1 MKKKISLL
9 LVALMLIAFMPQMT
23 AQAKNVTALKS
34 NQKFA
39 FTRGVA
45 YGRDDIDI
53 SSYSI
58 EGSNY
63 VKLRDIAAILVG
75 EFYQFNVDYDKER
88 NLVIVEPYI
97 HYTKSESDL
106 SKITNNKAKASV
118 SKKPILINGEEK
130 LVNMAYI
137 NGNNYMKLRDIASLI
152 GFPVDYEKQSE
163 TVLLAM
169 DTEEGQEAKVVETY
183 DLAND
188 KDIDKIKDIFDAF
201 IDNDEAKAEMA
212 GESIEG
218 FNITLSVEGLRE
230 LLYESAEK
238 LGIVPSK
245 SYNKI
250 KKTVIRKLS
259 PGGFGY
265 SDEINYEF
273 EYDDYTGIKITLYNY
288 GEKDYQLFY
297 INPYRK

>member
-9 LVALMLIAFMPQMT
+9 LVALILIAFIPQMT

-63 VKLRDIAAILVG
+63 VKLRDVAAILVG

-97 HYTKSESDL
+97 HYNKSESDL
-106 SKITNNKAKASV
+106 SKITNNKAKATV

-152 GFPVDYEKQSE
+152 GFPVKYEEQSK

-169 DTEEGQEAKVVETY
+169 DTEEGQEAKVIETY
-183 DLAND
+183 DLAD
-188 KDIDKIKDIFDAF
+188 DMDIDKIKDIFDAF
-201 IDNDEAKAEMA
+201 IENNEAKAEMA

-218 FNITLSVEGLRE
+218 WNIVLSVEGLRE
-230 LLYESAEK
+230 YLYENAEE

-245 SYNKI
+245 NYNKI

-273 EYDDYTGIKITLYNY
+273 EYDDYTGIKITLYDY
-288 GEKDYQLFY
+288 GVRDYQLFY

>member
-9 LVALMLIAFMPQMT
+9 LVALILIAFMPQTT
-23 AQAKNVTALKS
+23 AQAKTVKALKS
-34 NQKFA
+34 IQKFA

-63 VKLRDIAAILVG
+63 VKLRDVAAILVG

-97 HYTKSESDL
+97 HYNKSESDL

-169 DTEEGQEAKVVETY
+169 DTEEGQEAKVIETY
-183 DLAND
+183 DLTND
-188 KDIDKIKDIFDAF
+188 KDIDNIKNIFDAF

-218 FNITLSVEGLRE
+218 FNIDISFEIQRE
-230 LLYESAEK
+230 DLYENAEK
-238 LGIVPSK
+238 LGIIPSK
-245 SYNKI
+245 NYNKV

-259 PGGFGY
+259 PGGFSY

-273 EYDDYTGIKITLYNY
+273 EYDDYTGIKLTLYDY
-288 GEKDYQLFY
+288 GVRDYQLFY

>member
-1 MKKKISLL
+1 M
-9 LVALMLIAFMPQMT
+9 
-23 AQAKNVTALKS
+23 
-34 NQKFA
+34 
-39 FTRGVA
+39 
-45 YGRDDIDI
+45 
-53 SSYSI
+53 
-58 EGSNY
+58 
-63 VKLRDIAAILVG
+63 KLRDVAAILVG

-97 HYTKSESDL
+97 HYNKSESDL

-137 NGNNYMKLRDIASLI
+137 NGNNYMKLRDISSLI
-152 GFPVDYEKQSE
+152 GFPVNYEKQSE

-183 DLAND
+183 DLTND
-188 KDIDKIKDIFDAF
+188 KDIDNIKNIFDAF
-201 IDNDEAKAEMA
+201 IENDEAKAEMA

-218 FNITLSVEGLRE
+218 WNIVLSVEDLRE
-230 LLYESAEK
+230 LLYENAEK

-245 SYNKI
+245 NYNKI

-273 EYDDYTGIKITLYNY
+273 EYDDYTGIKITLYDY
-288 GEKDYQLFY
+288 GERDYQLFY

>member
-169 DTEEGQEAKVVETY
+169 DTEEGQDAKVVETY

-188 KDIDKIKDIFDAF
+188 KDIEKIKDIFDAF
-201 IDNDEAKAEMA
+201 IDNNEAKAEMA

-218 FNITLSVEGLRE
+218 WNIVLSVEGSRE
-230 LLYESAEK
+230 LLYENAEK

-245 SYNKI
+245 NYNKI

-288 GEKDYQLFY
+288 GERDYQLFY

>member
-9 LVALMLIAFMPQMT
+9 LVALILIAFIPQMT

-63 VKLRDIAAILVG
+63 VKLRDVAAILVG
-75 EFYQFNVDYDKER
+75 EFYQFNVGYDKER

-97 HYTKSESDL
+97 HYNKSESDL
-106 SKITNNKAKASV
+106 SKITNNKAKATV

-152 GFPVDYEKQSE
+152 GFPVKYEEQSK

-169 DTEEGQEAKVVETY
+169 DTEEGQEAKVIETY
-183 DLAND
+183 DLAD
-188 KDIDKIKDIFDAF
+188 DMDIDKIKDIFDAF
-201 IDNDEAKAEMA
+201 IENNEAKAEMA

-218 FNITLSVEGLRE
+218 WNIVLSVEGLRE
-230 LLYESAEK
+230 YLYENAEE

-245 SYNKI
+245 NYNKI

-288 GEKDYQLFY
+288 GERDYQLFY

>member
-1 MKKKISLL
+1 M
-9 LVALMLIAFMPQMT
+9 
-23 AQAKNVTALKS
+23 
-34 NQKFA
+34 
-39 FTRGVA
+39 
-45 YGRDDIDI
+45 
-53 SSYSI
+53 
-58 EGSNY
+58 
-63 VKLRDIAAILVG
+63 KLRDVAAILVG

-97 HYTKSESDL
+97 HYNKSESDL

-169 DTEEGQEAKVVETY
+169 DTEEGQEAKVIETY
-183 DLAND
+183 DLTND
-188 KDIDKIKDIFDAF
+188 KDIDNIKNIFDAF

-218 FNITLSVEGLRE
+218 FNIDISFEIQRE
-230 LLYESAEK
+230 DLYENAEK
-238 LGIVPSK
+238 LGIIPSK
-245 SYNKI
+245 NYNKV

-259 PGGFGY
+259 PGGFSY

-273 EYDDYTGIKITLYNY
+273 EYDDYTGIKLTLYDY
-288 GEKDYQLFY
+288 GVRDYQLFY

>member
-188 KDIDKIKDIFDAF
+188 KDIEKIKDIFDAF
-201 IDNDEAKAEMA
+201 IDNNEAKAEMA

-218 FNITLSVEGLRE
+218 WNIVLSVEGSRE
-230 LLYESAEK
+230 LLYENAEK

-245 SYNKI
+245 NYNKI

-288 GEKDYQLFY
+288 GERDYQLFY

>member
-188 KDIDKIKDIFDAF
+188 KDIEKIKDIFDAF
-201 IDNDEAKAEMA
+201 IDNNEAKAEMA

-218 FNITLSVEGLRE
+218 FNITLSVEGSRE
-230 LLYESAEK
+230 LLYENAEK

-245 SYNKI
+245 NYNKI

-288 GEKDYQLFY
+288 GERDYQLFY

>member
-23 AQAKNVTALKS
+23 AQAKTVKALKS
-34 NQKFA
+34 IQKFA

-63 VKLRDIAAILVG
+63 VKLRDVAAILVG

-97 HYTKSESDL
+97 HYNKSESDL

-169 DTEEGQEAKVVETY
+169 DTEEGQEAKVIETY
-183 DLAND
+183 DLTND
-188 KDIDKIKDIFDAF
+188 KDIDNIKNIFDAF

-218 FNITLSVEGLRE
+218 FNIDISFEIQRE
-230 LLYESAEK
+230 DLYENAEK
-238 LGIVPSK
+238 LGIIPSK
-245 SYNKI
+245 NYNKV

-259 PGGFGY
+259 PGGFSY

-273 EYDDYTGIKITLYNY
+273 EYDDYTGIKLTLYDY
-288 GEKDYQLFY
+288 GVRDYQLFY

>member
-9 LVALMLIAFMPQMT
+9 LVALILIAFIPQMT

-63 VKLRDIAAILVG
+63 VKLRDVAAILVG
-75 EFYQFNVDYDKER
+75 EFYQFNVGYDKER

-97 HYTKSESDL
+97 HYNKSESDL
-106 SKITNNKAKASV
+106 SKITNNKAKATV

-152 GFPVDYEKQSE
+152 GFPVKYEEQSK

-169 DTEEGQEAKVVETY
+169 DTEEGQEAKVIETY
-183 DLAND
+183 DLAD
-188 KDIDKIKDIFDAF
+188 DMDIDKIKDIFDAF
-201 IDNDEAKAEMA
+201 IENNEAKAEMA

-218 FNITLSVEGLRE
+218 FNIDISFEIQRE
-230 LLYESAEK
+230 DLYENAEK
-238 LGIVPSK
+238 LGIIPSK
-245 SYNKI
+245 NYNKV

-288 GEKDYQLFY
+288 GERDYQLFY

>member
-9 LVALMLIAFMPQMT
+9 LVALILIAFIPQMT

-63 VKLRDIAAILVG
+63 VKLRDVAAILVG
-75 EFYQFNVDYDKER
+75 EFYQFNVGYDKER

-97 HYTKSESDL
+97 YYNKSESDL
-106 SKITNNKAKASV
+106 SKITNNKAKATV

-152 GFPVDYEKQSE
+152 GFPVKYEEQSK

-169 DTEEGQEAKVVETY
+169 DTEEGQEAKVIETY
-183 DLAND
+183 DLAD
-188 KDIDKIKDIFDAF
+188 DMDIDKIKDIFDAF
-201 IDNDEAKAEMA
+201 IENNEAKAEMA

-218 FNITLSVEGLRE
+218 FNIDISFEIQRE
-230 LLYESAEK
+230 DLYENAEK
-238 LGIVPSK
+238 LGIIPSK
-245 SYNKI
+245 NYNKV

-288 GEKDYQLFY
+288 GERDYQLFY

>member
-169 DTEEGQEAKVVETY
+169 DTEEGQDAKVVETY

-188 KDIDKIKDIFDAF
+188 KDIEKIKDIFDAF
-201 IDNDEAKAEMA
+201 IDNNEAKAEMA

-218 FNITLSVEGLRE
+218 WNIVLSVEGSRE
-230 LLYESAEK
+230 LLYENAEK

-245 SYNKI
+245 NYNKI

>member
-9 LVALMLIAFMPQMT
+9 LVALILIAFIPQMT

-63 VKLRDIAAILVG
+63 VKLRDVAAILVG
-75 EFYQFNVDYDKER
+75 EFYQFNVGYDKER

-97 HYTKSESDL
+97 HYNKSESDL
-106 SKITNNKAKASV
+106 SKITNNKAKATV

-137 NGNNYMKLRDIASLI
+137 NGNNYMKLRDIANLI
-152 GFPVDYEKQSE
+152 GFPVKYEEQSN

-183 DLAND
+183 DLAD
-188 KDIDKIKDIFDAF
+188 DMDIDKIKNIFDAF
-201 IDNDEAKAEMA
+201 IENNEAKAEMA

-218 FNITLSVEGLRE
+218 WNIVLSVEGLRE
-230 LLYESAEK
+230 YLYENAEE

-245 SYNKI
+245 NYNKI

-288 GEKDYQLFY
+288 GERDYQLFY

>member
-9 LVALMLIAFMPQMT
+9 LVALILIAFIPQMT

-63 VKLRDIAAILVG
+63 VKLRDVAAILVG
-75 EFYQFNVDYDKER
+75 EFYQFNVGYDKER

-97 HYTKSESDL
+97 HYNKSESDL
-106 SKITNNKAKASV
+106 SKITNNKAKATV

-152 GFPVDYEKQSE
+152 GFPVKYEEQSK

-169 DTEEGQEAKVVETY
+169 DTEEGQEAKVIETY
-183 DLAND
+183 DLAD
-188 KDIDKIKDIFDAF
+188 DMDIDKIKDIFDAF
-201 IDNDEAKAEMA
+201 IENNEAKAEMA

-218 FNITLSVEGLRE
+218 FNIDISFEIQRE
-230 LLYESAEK
+230 DLYENAEK
-238 LGIVPSK
+238 LGIIPSK
-245 SYNKI
+245 NYNKV

-259 PGGFGY
+259 PGGFSY

-273 EYDDYTGIKITLYNY
+273 EYDDYTGIKLTLYDY
-288 GEKDYQLFY
+288 GVRDYQLFY

>member
-9 LVALMLIAFMPQMT
+9 LVALILIALIPQIT
-23 AQAKNVTALKS
+23 VQAKTVTALKS
-34 NQKFA
+34 MQKFA

-63 VKLRDIAAILVG
+63 VKLRDVAAILVG

-97 HYTKSESDL
+97 HYNKSESDL

-152 GFPVDYEKQSE
+152 GFPVDYDKQSE

-169 DTEEGQEAKVVETY
+169 DTKEGQEAKVIETY
-183 DLAND
+183 DLAD
-188 KDIDKIKDIFDAF
+188 DMDIDKIKNIFDAF
-201 IDNDEAKAEMA
+201 IENNEAKAEMA

-218 FNITLSVEGLRE
+218 WNIVLSVEGQRE
-230 LLYESAEK
+230 YLYENAEK
-238 LGIVPSK
+238 LGIIPSK
-245 SYNKI
+245 NYNKI

-288 GEKDYQLFY
+288 GERDYQLFY

>member
-75 EFYQFNVDYDKER
+75 EFYQFNVDYDTER

>member
-9 LVALMLIAFMPQMT
+9 LVALMLIAFM

-63 VKLRDIAAILVG
+63 VKLRDVAAILVG

-97 HYTKSESDL
+97 HYNKSESDL
-106 SKITNNKAKASV
+106 SKITNNKARASL
-118 SKKPILINGEEK
+118 SKKSILINGEEK

-152 GFPVDYEKQSE
+152 GFPVKYEEQSK

-169 DTEEGQEAKVVETY
+169 DTEEGQEAKIVETY
-183 DLAND
+183 DLTND

-201 IDNDEAKAEMA
+201 IDNDAAKAEMA

-218 FNITLSVEGLRE
+218 FNITLSVEGSRE
-230 LLYESAEK
+230 LLYESAEE

-245 SYNKI
+245 NYNKI

>member
-45 YGRDDIDI
+45 YGRDDIDM

>member
-9 LVALMLIAFMPQMT
+9 LLALILVTFVPQNVV
-23 AQAKNVTALKS
+23 QAKNVTALKS

-63 VKLRDIAAILVG
+63 VKLRDVAAILVG
-75 EFYQFNVDYDKER
+75 EFYQFNVGYDKER

-97 HYTKSESDL
+97 HYNKSESDL
-106 SKITNNKAKASV
+106 SKITNNKAKATV
-118 SKKPILINGEEK
+118 SKKSILINGEEK

-169 DTEEGQEAKVVETY
+169 DTEEGQEAKIVETY
-183 DLAND
+183 DLTND
-188 KDIDKIKDIFDAF
+188 KDIDKVKDIFDAF

-218 FNITLSVEGLRE
+218 FNITLSVEGSRE
-230 LLYESAEK
+230 LLYENAEK
-238 LGIVPSK
+238 LGIIPSK
-245 SYNKI
+245 NYNKV

-288 GEKDYQLFY
+288 GERDYQLFY